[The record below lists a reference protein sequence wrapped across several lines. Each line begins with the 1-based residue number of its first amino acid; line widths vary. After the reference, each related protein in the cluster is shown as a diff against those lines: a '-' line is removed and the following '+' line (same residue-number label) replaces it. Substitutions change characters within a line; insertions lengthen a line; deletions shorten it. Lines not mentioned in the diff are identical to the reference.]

1 MNRIAVLGSANMDL
15 VVRQPRLPRPGETIF
30 GHDFALVPGG
40 KGLNQAV
47 AAARQGGAVDFLGAV
62 GRDAYGTELRALLV
76 AEGIRVDGLDT
87 VDGPTGTAHITV
99 LDSGEN
105 SIVVVSG
112 ANAAVTVLDP
122 GQRAVIA
129 AADFLV
135 LQCELPVSALVEGLA
150 VARASG
156 TFTVFTPAPVVPL
169 PAAFLAGV
177 DLVVA
182 NRLEAEE
189 LTGEADAARAA
200 ESLSAR
206 RGWAIVT
213 LGDEGCVVAR
223 GGVALGLAPARPV
236 RPVDTTGAGDTF
248 VGALVARLAEG
259 SRGAVAAAGAEVAP
273 DAAVTGAAESGTG
286 GARVGVSEEAMID
299 AIRWATVAASVSV
312 TRAGATASMPTRA
325 EVAAI
330 LA

>member
-1 MNRIAVLGSANMDL
+1 MDL

-30 GHDFALVPGG
+30 GHGFALVPGG

-76 AEGIRVDGLDT
+76 GEGIRVGGLDA

-112 ANAAVTVLDP
+112 ANAAVTGLDA
-122 GQRAVIA
+122 GQRSAIA

-135 LQCELPVSALVEGLA
+135 LQCELPVPALVEGLA

-156 TFTVFTPAPVVPL
+156 TFTVLTPAPVVPL
-169 PAAFLAGV
+169 PAWFLAGV

-213 LGDEGCVVAR
+213 LGEEGCVVAR

-236 RPVDTTGAGDTF
+236 HPVDTTGAGDTF
-248 VGALVARLAEG
+248 VGALVARLAAG
-259 SRGAVAAAGAEVAP
+259 GGGGGGTFGGAGAGAG
-273 DAAVTGAAESGTG
+273 AGAAPSA
-286 GARVGVSEEAMID
+286 GARAEVSEDAMID

-330 LA
+330 LARPLD

>member
-1 MNRIAVLGSANMDL
+1 MDL

-47 AAARQGGAVDFLGAV
+47 AAARQGGMVEFLGAV
-62 GRDAYGTELRALLV
+62 GRDAYGTELRELLV
-76 AEGIRVDGLDT
+76 SEGIRADGLDT

-112 ANAAVTVLDP
+112 ANAAVTALGA
-122 GQRAVIA
+122 GQRAAIA

-135 LQCELPVSALVEGLA
+135 LQCELPMPALVEGLA

-169 PAAFLAGV
+169 PAGFLAGV

-189 LTGEADAARAA
+189 LTGETDAARAA

-248 VGALVARLAEG
+248 VGALVARLAED
-259 SRGAVAAAGAEVAP
+259 SRGAAGTS
-273 DAAVTGAAESGTG
+273 DAAVTGGAGSSAGD
-286 GARVGVSEEAMID
+286 ARVEVSEDAMID